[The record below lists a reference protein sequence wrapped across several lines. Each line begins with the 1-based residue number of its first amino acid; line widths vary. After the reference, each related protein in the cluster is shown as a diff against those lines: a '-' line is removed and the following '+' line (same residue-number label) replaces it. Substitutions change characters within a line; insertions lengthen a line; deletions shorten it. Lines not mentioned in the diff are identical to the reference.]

1 MSPRD
6 VYVRTNY
13 IISNLFSKLAQ
24 MAAIKT
30 VPNMGETINDIKG
43 IKKMLPSVKLAMDN
57 AIKFYNTMHSQNS
70 DDVDGKIKEM
80 LDQGYHHL
88 FTVTTMLEM
97 FAIKE
102 DNQSNKIIYDDAR
115 ESLIPIPVYTNILHD
130 IIRTANTF
138 EIENLRDMV
147 KVKSKESSIETEYST
162 LLEKVMKDSN
172 NIKNNYYNNHVNVS
186 ILSITKARAI
196 LDKMN

>member
-1 MSPRD
+1 
-6 VYVRTNY
+6 
-13 IISNLFSKLAQ
+13 

-30 VPNMGETINDIKG
+30 VPNMGEIINDIKA

-57 AIKFYNTMHSQNS
+57 AIKFYNTMHSQEIET
-70 DDVDGKIKEM
+70 VDGKIKEM

-88 FTVTTMLEM
+88 FTVTTMLEI

-102 DNQSNKIIYDDAR
+102 DNRSNGIIYDEAR

-147 KVKSKESSIETEYST
+147 KVKSKESSMEAEYST
-162 LLEKVMKDSN
+162 LLEKVMKDSMM
-172 NIKNNYYNNHVNVS
+172 IKNNYHNNHVNVS